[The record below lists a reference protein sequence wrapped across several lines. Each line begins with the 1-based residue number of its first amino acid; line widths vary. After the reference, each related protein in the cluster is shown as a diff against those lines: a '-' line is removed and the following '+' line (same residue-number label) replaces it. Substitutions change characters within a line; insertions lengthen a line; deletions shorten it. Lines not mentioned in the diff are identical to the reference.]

1 MTDDNSQPS
10 NLPPPKDLGEFSD
23 RLRRAQGL
31 EEKPEGP
38 QGGVYTRGL
47 SMAFRLATE
56 MVAALFVGGAIGWFL
71 DRWWGT
77 RPWLLLVFLTLGTA
91 AGTLNAYRA
100 SQRWVGNDSE
110 QG

>member
-10 NLPPPKDLGEFSD
+10 KPPPKDLGEFSD
-23 RLRRAQGL
+23 RLRRAQGI
-31 EEKPEGP
+31 EKKPEGP
-38 QGGVYTRGL
+38 QGGVYSRGL
-47 SMAFRLATE
+47 GMAFRLATE

-71 DRWWGT
+71 DRWLGT
-77 RPWLLLVFLTLGTA
+77 RPWLLLVFLTLGMA

-100 SQRWVGNDSE
+100 ARRWGEDDLG